1 MLAAAAAATASLVL
15 PSGRTVKLAAFDMD
29 GTLLNAQH
37 TLSDASVRALRELSD
52 AGIIVSLCTG
62 RSSPAIEAHVERLAS
77 NTLTTNRRDVRACM
91 SVMSADDFAPSCG

>member
-1 MLAAAAAATASLVL
+1 MWAAAATASLVL

-52 AGIIVSLCTG
+52 ACY
-62 RSSPAIEAHVERLAS
+62 PAPVVRL
-77 NTLTTNRRDVRACM
+77 
-91 SVMSADDFAPSCG
+91 F

>member
-1 MLAAAAAATASLVL
+1 MWAAGATASLVL

-62 RSSPAIEAHVERLAS
+62 LRRRRLRRTSSGSRCRSRCHAS
-77 NTLTTNRRDVRACM
+77 FTMAR
-91 SVMSADDFAPSCG
+91 S